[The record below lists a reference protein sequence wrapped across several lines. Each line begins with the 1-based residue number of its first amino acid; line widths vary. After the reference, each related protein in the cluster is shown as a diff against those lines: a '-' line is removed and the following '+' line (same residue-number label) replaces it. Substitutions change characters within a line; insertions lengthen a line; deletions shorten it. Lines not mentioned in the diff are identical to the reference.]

1 MFEIFLSNAA
11 LKSINNLDK
20 KVAGRIK
27 AALLALKTSPL
38 PIKKYYVKKLAGEED
53 TYRIRISRYWIVY
66 DIDWNN
72 KIITVLKID
81 KKDEKTYR
89 L

>member
-11 LKSINNLDK
+11 LKSINNLDR
-20 KVAGRIK
+20 KVVGRIK

-38 PIKKYYVKKLAGEED
+38 PINEYDIKKLAGEVD
-53 TYRIRISRYWIVY
+53 TYRLRISKYRIVY
-66 DIDWNN
+66 DIDWDN
-72 KIITVLKID
+72 KVITVLKID
-81 KKDEKTYR
+81 KRDEKTYR